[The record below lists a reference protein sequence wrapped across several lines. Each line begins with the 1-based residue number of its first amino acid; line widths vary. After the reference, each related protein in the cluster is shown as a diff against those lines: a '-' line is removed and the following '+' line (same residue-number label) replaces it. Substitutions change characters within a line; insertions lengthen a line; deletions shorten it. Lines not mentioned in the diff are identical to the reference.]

1 MKGQLRI
8 AQCAGLIVG
17 TMTLGMVSPALA
29 ADSNIWTKAAPQA
42 SDWYYYGALET
53 GGRFVID
60 RPPSGFGTTS
70 ASSNGLCPVPGT
82 GVATTCFLTPAQTQ
96 SRAKLEEYGDVLSSP
111 FLDWINLQAGTKDGR
126 FSFDFWARN
135 VGLNNQN
142 YNLTLSRPGQDY
154 FTFEWDQTP
163 HLISTSGK
171 NVFGG
176 AGSTFLTVNPA
187 LPVSL
192 APFLTN
198 APSTDTDRAN
208 IQALINAA
216 AMPLTLGTQ
225 RDRAT
230 VGYRATPTP
239 DWDFRGEYSH
249 EDRTGVVPA
258 SIGQF
263 FDTASPA
270 FTHYPIGIPKPIDDT
285 TQSVEANGERSGI
298 NFLGMRWTTSVVY
311 NGSFYHNNLTQL
323 DAQNPFC
330 TQAPAAPTCD
340 VFGNSSFVAPTML
353 RLGLDPSNQANAV
366 TWNTAVDIP
375 FWKSRYVSTVQY
387 NDMRQNDPFINTSI
401 NGLIAPPVTLN
412 GSPVGSLDGR
422 IDTLLWNNVL
432 TLHPD
437 KYLELILRG
446 RHYAVDNH
454 TPSLHVDDWISL
466 DTQCASGAPAP
477 DGTCAGQP
485 RNSLPISYTK
495 DNYSAEAKWTPVRP
509 LTIGGGYFFERWDR
523 SFRDTNVTNENS
535 GKIFLDAAL
544 FSNVLLRGNYLYGV
558 RRYGTYDTN
567 LFVLTPGLVADQF
580 ATNLLRFDESNR
592 NRQKADVA
600 LEVAVAK
607 SVTITPNFGL
617 LWDDYPA
624 SVINPL
630 GLRSSHSWNAGVEIG
645 AAITPRIKLMA
656 SYNYQD
662 TRLGIAG
669 GNGNN
674 NPPLTS
680 PNFPCPGPDLTNMF
694 NPPECTWFG
703 NINQQTHT
711 FLAAANIKVVPDK
724 FDLRLEALYTRATES
739 SQLTPCAAGAGC
751 DGIDGVDPATVNFG
765 QFPAER
771 VTFQK
776 YSAIARYYVDPIL
789 VRQMGWLGD
798 VVIKARYSWMRNS
811 TSGFAYDNMT
821 PYWPTADTIALEG
834 GSRAL
839 FLAAINPNYTA
850 QVVAMSLEL
859 KW

>member
-1 MKGQLRI
+1 MRGQLRI
-8 AQCAGLIVG
+8 AYCAGLVVG
-17 TMTLGMVSPALA
+17 TMTFGMISPALA
-29 ADSNIWTKAAPQA
+29 EDSNIWTKAAPQA
-42 SDWYYYGALET
+42 ADWYYYGAMET

-82 GVATTCFLTPAQTQ
+82 GVATSCFLTPAQTQ
-96 SRAKLEEYGDVLSSP
+96 SRAKFEEYGDVLSNP

-171 NVFGG
+171 TVFGG
-176 AGSTFLTVNPA
+176 VGSTFLTINPA
-187 LPVSL
+187 LPPSADDL
-192 APFLTN
+192 AA
-198 APSTDTDRAN
+198 APGDAKARAN

-216 AMPLTLGTQ
+216 EMPLTLGTQ

-239 DWDFRGEYSH
+239 DWDFRAEYSH

-258 SIGQF
+258 SIGHF
-263 FDTASPA
+263 FDTTGPPA
-270 FTHYPIGIPKPIDDT
+270 AFHYPIGIPKPIDDT
-285 TQSVEANGERSGI
+285 TQSVEANGERSDI

-311 NGSFYHNNLTQL
+311 NGSFYHNNLTEL

-330 TQAPAAPTCD
+330 TQGASSNCSPFTPTLTTP
-340 VFGNSSFVAPTML
+340 FVAPTML
-353 RLGLDPSNQANAV
+353 RLGLDPSNEANAV

-401 NGLIAPPVTLN
+401 NGLVAPPVTLN
-412 GSPVGSLDGR
+412 GVPVSSLNGQ

-437 KYLELILRG
+437 KALELILRG
-446 RHYAVDNH
+446 RHYAVDND

-466 DTQCASGAPAP
+466 DTQF
-477 DGTCAGQP
+477 AGVA

-495 DNYSAEAKWTPVRP
+495 DNFSAEAKWNPVRWAN
-509 LTIGGGYFFERWDR
+509 LGGGWFFERWDR
-523 SFRDTNVTNENS
+523 NFRDANITNENS
-535 GKIFLDAAL
+535 GKFFVDAAL
-544 FSNVLLRGNYLYGV
+544 FSNVLMRGSYLYGV
-558 RRYGTYDTN
+558 RRYETYDTN
-567 LFVLTPGLVADQF
+567 LFVLTPALFADQF
-580 ATNLLRFDESNR
+580 ASNLRRFDLSNR

-600 LEVAVAK
+600 LEFATARA
-607 SVTITPNFGL
+607 VTITPSFGL
-617 LWDDYPA
+617 LWDDYPD
-624 SVINPL
+624 SVMNPL
-630 GLRSSHSWNAGVEIG
+630 GLRSRHSWNAGVEVG
-645 AAITPRIKLMA
+645 AAIGPRVKLMA
-656 SYNYQD
+656 SYNYENA
-662 TRLGIAG
+662 RLRIAG
-669 GNGNN
+669 GNGNIAA
-674 NPPLTS
+674 LTS
-680 PNFPCPGPDLTNMF
+680 CPNTLFIPPDLTNAF

-703 NINQQTHT
+703 DINQSTHT
-711 FLAAANIKVVPDK
+711 LLAAANIKVVPDK

-765 QFPAER
+765 QFPPER

-776 YSAIARYYVDPIL
+776 YSAIGRYYVDPIL
-789 VRQMGWLGD
+789 VRQMGWIGD

-811 TSGFAYDNMT
+811 TSGFTFDNMT
-821 PYWPTADTIALEG
+821 PYWPTADTMPLEG

>member
-8 AQCAGLIVG
+8 AQCAGLVVG
-17 TMTLGMVSPALA
+17 TMMLGMVSPALA
-29 ADSNIWTKAAPQA
+29 DDSNIWTKAAPQA
-42 SDWYYYGALET
+42 ADWYYYGALET

-70 ASSNGLCPVPGT
+70 ASSNGLCPVPTVT

-96 SRAKLEEYGDVLSSP
+96 SRAKFEEYGDVLSSP
-111 FLDWINLQAGTKDGR
+111 FLDWINLQAGTRDGR
-126 FSFDFWARN
+126 FSLDVWARN

-171 NVFGG
+171 TVFGG
-176 AGSTFLTVNPA
+176 VGSTFLTVNPA
-187 LPVSL
+187 LPGNL
-192 APFLTN
+192 ASGRPPLLTT
-198 APSTDTDRAN
+198 APGDATARAN

-239 DWDFRGEYSH
+239 DWDFRAEYSH

-270 FTHYPIGIPKPIDDT
+270 AFHYPIGIPKPVDDT

-298 NFLGMRWTTSVVY
+298 SFLGMRWTTSVVY
-311 NGSFYHNNLTQL
+311 NGSFYHNNLTEL
-323 DAQNPFC
+323 NAQNPFC
-330 TQAPAAPTCD
+330 TPAPGTCD

-353 RLGLDPSNQANAV
+353 RLGLDPSNEANAV

-375 FWKSRYVSTVQY
+375 FWKTRYVSTVQY

-412 GSPVGSLDGR
+412 GAPVGSLNGR

-446 RHYAVDNH
+446 RHYAVDND

-466 DTQCASGAPAP
+466 DTQCASGAPV
-477 DGTCAGQP
+477 GNTCAGMP

-509 LTIGGGYFFERWDR
+509 LTIGGGYFFEHWDR
-523 SFRDTNVTNENS
+523 SFRDTNTTNENS
-535 GKIFLDAAL
+535 GKIFVDAAL
-544 FSNVLLRGNYLYGV
+544 FSNVQMRGSYLYGV

-580 ATNLLRFDESNR
+580 ATNLLRFDEANR

-600 LEVAVAK
+600 LEFAVAK

-624 SVINPL
+624 PVINPL

-645 AAITPRIKLMA
+645 AAIDPRIKLMA

-662 TRLGIAG
+662 TSLRFAG
-669 GNGNN
+669 GNGNIAA
-674 NPPLTS
+674 LTS
-680 PNFPCPGPDLTNMF
+680 CPTDLTNAF

-703 NINQQTHT
+703 NIDQQTHT

-724 FDLRLEALYTRATES
+724 LDLRLEALYTRATES
-739 SQLTPCAAGAGC
+739 SQLTPCAAGPGC

-765 QFPAER
+765 QFPPER

-776 YSAIARYYVDPIL
+776 YSAIGRYYVDPVL
-789 VRQMGWLGD
+789 VRQMGWIGD

-811 TSGFAYDNMT
+811 TSGFTYDNMT
-821 PYWPTADTIALEG
+821 PYWATPDTAPLEG
-834 GSRAL
+834 GSRSL